1 VRVERWPVHRLVAG
15 AACPGGVPAAVAKA
29 GLMSNEDFAGAE
41 GVPVRASRRRSSDPL
56 PGCCLHQL
64 AGIWHA
70 SMLFAVLT
78 WRIGNPSC
86 FESEV
91 WLPGDYETTY
101 VIATIC

>member
-1 VRVERWPVHRLVAG
+1 
-15 AACPGGVPAAVAKA
+15 VPAAVTEI
-29 GLMSNEDFAGAE
+29 GLMAYQHLLRPESVAVWAAGWWS
-41 GVPVRASRRRSSDPL
+41 GDPL
-56 PGCCLHQL
+56 PVRRLNQL

-78 WRIGNPSC
+78 WRIGNAFS

-101 VIATIC
+101 LIATIAE

>member
-1 VRVERWPVHRLVAG
+1 VAEASLMADQDAVG
-15 AACPGGVPAAVAKA
+15 AE
-29 GLMSNEDFAGAE
+29 LMS
-41 GVPVRASRRRSSDPL
+41 VWASRWWAGDPL
-56 PGCCLHQL
+56 TVRRLHQL
-64 AGIWHA
+64 ADIWHA

-101 VIATIC
+101 VIATIAEYQRAVT